1 MLSRTVVLKVTSW
14 PWMERIVKRSFLFR
28 KLVQRFVAGD
38 TLGEALDIS
47 AELARRGFLIS
58 LDLLGE
64 NVKSLDEAISAKNA
78 YIDMLG
84 AIEARNLNASRK
96 EAPIEAANISIKLT
110 QCGFDQG
117 DEVAERHFREVLT
130 EAFRYG
136 NFVRVDMEASEYTER
151 TVSLI
156 ERVWPDHKNTGTVL
170 QSYLYRTPS
179 DLDRMIKL
187 GARVR
192 LVKGAYAEPASIAY
206 PKKRD
211 VDRAYVEL
219 AKKALRQVN
228 YPAIA
233 THDERIIAELKA
245 FIASERID
253 PASFEFQMIYGVRR
267 DLQEQLRSEGFN
279 MRIYVPFGEA
289 WYPYFTRRLAERP
302 ANLFFIL
309 KSLFKG

>member
-14 PWMERIVKRSFLFR
+14 PWMERMVKRSFLFR

-38 TLGEALDIS
+38 TLGEALDVS

-96 EAPIEAANISIKLT
+96 EPIEAANISIKLT

-130 EAFRYG
+130 EASRYG

-233 THDERIIAELKA
+233 THDERIIAELKE

>member
-38 TLGEALDIS
+38 TLGEALDVS

-96 EAPIEAANISIKLT
+96 EPIEAANISIKLT

-130 EAFRYG
+130 EASRYG

-233 THDERIIAELKA
+233 THDERIIAELKE